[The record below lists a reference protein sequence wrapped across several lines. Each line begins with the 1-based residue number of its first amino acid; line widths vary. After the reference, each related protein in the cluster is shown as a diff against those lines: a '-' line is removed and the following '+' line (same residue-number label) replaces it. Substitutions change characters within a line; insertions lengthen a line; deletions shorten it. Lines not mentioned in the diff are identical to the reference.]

1 MAKSKKPNS
10 MKYNFDEIINRENTA
25 SVKYDLRKDIF
36 GKEDVIPMWVADMD
50 FKTPDFIIKAI
61 IDRANHEVFGYSF
74 RPESYFLSIVNW
86 LKRRHNWE
94 ISKDWI
100 SFSPGIVPAV
110 NMAILAFTEPND
122 KIIIQPPVYFPFFS
136 AIKNNNRVL
145 VENPLKLKNG
155 RYCFDFNNLEKK
167 LADAKM
173 LILSNPHNPGGSV
186 WTKNELKSLGEM
198 CLENNVLIMSDEI
211 HADLVFKNFKFT
223 PLASI
228 SKEIADSTVTFVAP
242 SKTFNMAALAT
253 SSVIASNKELKNK
266 YDKVLDAIHVGLG
279 NVFGTVASEAAYNYG
294 DEWLDQ
300 LMDYLSGNLD
310 FTQKFLNE
318 KIPQIKMIRPEG
330 TYLVWLDCSEL
341 NLNEKDLKEFMIED
355 AGLGFNDGRMFG
367 TGGEGYMRMN
377 IACPKQTLLNA
388 LISLEKAVNKL

>member
-1 MAKSKKPNS
+1 
-10 MKYNFDEIINRENTA
+10 MKYNFDEIVNRENTA

-36 GKEDVIPMWVADMD
+36 EKEDVIPMWVADMD
-50 FKTPDFIIKAI
+50 FKTPDFIVKAI
-61 IDRANHEVFGYSF
+61 KDRANHEVFGYSF
-74 RPESYFLSIVNW
+74 RPESYFQSIVNW

-110 NMAILAFTEPND
+110 NMAILAFTEPKD

-136 AIKNNNRVL
+136 AIKNNNRVI
-145 VENPLKLKNG
+145 VENPLKLKNE
-155 RYCFDFNNLEKK
+155 RYCFDFIDLEKK

-186 WTKNELKSLGEM
+186 WTKDELKRLGEM

-211 HADLVFKNFKFT
+211 HADLVFKDFKFT
-223 PLASI
+223 PLAYI
-228 SKEIADSTVTFVAP
+228 SEEIADNTVTFIAP
-242 SKTFNMAALAT
+242 SKTFNIAALAT
-253 SSVIASNKELKNK
+253 SSVISSNKELKDK

-279 NVFGTVASEAAYNYG
+279 NVFGTVASEAAYTYG

-300 LMDYLSGNLD
+300 LMDYLYENLD
-310 FTQKFLNE
+310 FAQDFLNE

-330 TYLVWLDCSEL
+330 TYMVWLDCSEL
-341 NLNEKDLKEFMIED
+341 NLKEKDLKEFMIED

-367 TGGEGYMRMN
+367 TGGEGFMRMN
-377 IACPKQTLLNA
+377 IACPKQTLYDA
-388 LISLEKAVNKL
+388 FISLEKAVNKL

>member
-1 MAKSKKPNS
+1 

-25 SVKYDLRKDIF
+25 SVKYDLRKEIF
-36 GKEDVIPMWVADMD
+36 EKEDVIPMWVADMD

-61 IDRANHEVFGYSF
+61 KDRANHEVFGYSF
-74 RPESYFLSIVNW
+74 RPESYFQSIVNW

-136 AIKNNNRVL
+136 AIKNNNRAII
-145 VENPLKLKNG
+145 ENPLKLKNG

-186 WTKNELKSLGEM
+186 WTEDELKRLGEM

-211 HADLVFKNFKFT
+211 HADLVFKDFKFI

-228 SKEIADSTVTFVAP
+228 SKNIADSTVTFIAP
-242 SKTFNMAALAT
+242 SKTFNMAALST
-253 SSVIASNKELKNK
+253 SSVIASNKELKDK

-300 LMDYLSGNLD
+300 LMDYISVNLD
-310 FTQKFLNE
+310 FTQEFLNE

-341 NLNEKDLKEFMIED
+341 NLNEKDLKEFMIKD

-377 IACPKQTLLNA
+377 IACPKQTLLDA

>member
-1 MAKSKKPNS
+1 

-36 GKEDVIPMWVADMD
+36 EKEDVIPMWVADMD

-61 IDRANHEVFGYSF
+61 KDRANHEVFGYSF

-100 SFSPGIVPAV
+100 LFSPGIVPAV
-110 NMAILAFTEPND
+110 NMAILAFTEPYD

-136 AIKNNNRVL
+136 AIKNNNRTII
-145 VENPLKLKNG
+145 ENPLKLKNG
-155 RYCFDFNNLEKK
+155 RYCFDFNDFEKK

-186 WTKNELKSLGEM
+186 WTKDELKSIGEM

-211 HADLVFKNFKFT
+211 HADLVFKDFKFT

-228 SKEIADSTVTFVAP
+228 SKNIADSTVTFIAP
-242 SKTFNMAALAT
+242 SKTFNMAALST
-253 SSVIASNKELKNK
+253 SSVIASNKELKEK
-266 YDKVLDAIHVGLG
+266 YDEVLDAIHVGLG
-279 NVFGTVASEAAYNYG
+279 NVFGTVASEAAYNHG

-300 LMDYLSGNLD
+300 LMNYLSVNLD
-310 FTQKFLNE
+310 FTQEFLKE

-341 NLNEKDLKEFMIED
+341 NLKEKDLKEFMIKD

-367 TGGEGYMRMN
+367 TGGKGYMRMN
-377 IACPKQTLLNA
+377 IACPKQTLLDA
-388 LISLEKAVNKL
+388 LINLEKAVNKL

>member
-1 MAKSKKPNS
+1 

-36 GKEDVIPMWVADMD
+36 EKEDVIPMWVADMD

-61 IDRANHEVFGYSF
+61 KDRANHEVFGYSF

-86 LKRRHNWE
+86 LKRRHNWG
-94 ISKDWI
+94 ISEDWI

-136 AIKNNNRVL
+136 AIKNNNRTII
-145 VENPLKLKNG
+145 ENPLKLKNG
-155 RYCFDFNNLEKK
+155 RYCFDLNDLEKK

-186 WTKNELKSLGEM
+186 WTKKELKRLGEM

-211 HADLVFKNFKFT
+211 HADLVFKDFKFT

-228 SKEIADSTVTFVAP
+228 SKEIADSIVTFIAP
-242 SKTFNMAALAT
+242 SKTFNMAALST
-253 SSVIASNKELKNK
+253 SSVIASNKELKDK

-279 NVFGTVASEAAYNYG
+279 NVFGTVASEAAYSYG

-300 LMDYLSGNLD
+300 LMDYLSVNLD
-310 FTQKFLNE
+310 FTQEFLKE

-341 NLNEKDLKEFMIED
+341 NLKEKDLKEFMIKD

-388 LISLEKAVNKL
+388 LINLEKAVNKL

>member
-1 MAKSKKPNS
+1 

-61 IDRANHEVFGYSF
+61 KDRANHEVFGYSF

-136 AIKNNNRVL
+136 AIKNNNRAII
-145 VENPLKLKNG
+145 ENPLKLKNG

-186 WTKNELKSLGEM
+186 WTEDELKRLGEM

-211 HADLVFKNFKFT
+211 HADLVFKDFKFI

-228 SKEIADSTVTFVAP
+228 SKNIADSTVTFIAP
-242 SKTFNMAALAT
+242 SKTFNMAALST
-253 SSVIASNKELKNK
+253 SSVIASNKELKDK

-300 LMDYLSGNLD
+300 LMDYISVNLD
-310 FTQKFLNE
+310 FTQEFLNE

-341 NLNEKDLKEFMIED
+341 NLNEKDLKEFMIKD

-377 IACPKQTLLNA
+377 IACPKQTLLDA

>member
-1 MAKSKKPNS
+1 

-36 GKEDVIPMWVADMD
+36 EKEDVIPMWVADMD

-61 IDRANHEVFGYSF
+61 KDRANHEVFGYSF

-86 LKRRHNWE
+86 LKRRHNWG
-94 ISKDWI
+94 ISEDWI

-136 AIKNNNRVL
+136 AIKNNNRTII
-145 VENPLKLKNG
+145 ENPLKLKNG
-155 RYCFDFNNLEKK
+155 RYCFDLNDLAKK

-186 WTKNELKSLGEM
+186 WTKKELKRLGEM

-211 HADLVFKNFKFT
+211 HADLVFKDFKFT

-228 SKEIADSTVTFVAP
+228 SKEIADSIVTFIAP
-242 SKTFNMAALAT
+242 SKTFNMAALST
-253 SSVIASNKELKNK
+253 SSVIASNKELKDK

-279 NVFGTVASEAAYNYG
+279 NVFGTVASEAAYN
-294 DEWLDQ
+294 
-300 LMDYLSGNLD
+300 
-310 FTQKFLNE
+310 
-318 KIPQIKMIRPEG
+318 
-330 TYLVWLDCSEL
+330 
-341 NLNEKDLKEFMIED
+341 
-355 AGLGFNDGRMFG
+355 
-367 TGGEGYMRMN
+367 
-377 IACPKQTLLNA
+377 
-388 LISLEKAVNKL
+388 